1 INSIGGK
8 KLYKK
13 EEFLSNRIFLNFI
26 KPKEVVYQQFNNK
39 NYEPN
44 LSMIDILMNNSTNEV
59 KKLLNEYILD

>member
-1 INSIGGK
+1 M
-8 KLYKK
+8 
-13 EEFLSNRIFLNFI
+13 FLNFI

-44 LSMIDILMNNSTNEV
+44 LSMIDILMNNSKNEV

>member
-1 INSIGGK
+1 MEGK
-8 KLYKK
+8 NFIKK
-13 EEFLSNRIFLNFI
+13 KIFYLIEYFLNFI

-44 LSMIDILMNNSTNEV
+44 LSMIDILMNNSKNEV